1 MSHPEFTARFD
12 DDTFLGVMLL
22 AAPSMWVISLFWY
35 FRTSGSQGTGPK
47 RDGRYKG
54 GYVPNTGTAGT
65 AAKPNS
71 GIVGHALIILTITLS
86 VIFLIELNLF

>member
-12 DDTFLGVMLL
+12 GDIFLGVMLL

-35 FRTSGSQGTGPK
+35 FGTAGTPGKGPK
-47 RDGRYKG
+47 MDGRYKG
-54 GYVPNTGTAGT
+54 GFVPNTSTAGKP
-65 AAKPNS
+65 AKPNS